1 VAAFCPCLTSPLH
14 KKRNLSEAKLKSFGL
29 MTLAEISRQPNI
41 DSVLW
46 LLVVTLM
53 QIYNEKEQAEHGKM
67 QNVEFEEKKKEH
79 QEM

>member
-1 VAAFCPCLTSPLH
+1 
-14 KKRNLSEAKLKSFGL
+14 
-29 MTLAEISRQPNI
+29 MTLAEISRQPN
-41 DSVLW
+41 
-46 LLVVTLM
+46 M

>member
-1 VAAFCPCLTSPLH
+1 
-14 KKRNLSEAKLKSFGL
+14 

-67 QNVEFEEKKKEH
+67 QNVEF
-79 QEM
+79 